1 MRFMFEKE
9 LRAVEGKP
17 FGLGMLPRRWV
28 SKDGGMVY

>member
-1 MRFMFEKE
+1 MFEKE